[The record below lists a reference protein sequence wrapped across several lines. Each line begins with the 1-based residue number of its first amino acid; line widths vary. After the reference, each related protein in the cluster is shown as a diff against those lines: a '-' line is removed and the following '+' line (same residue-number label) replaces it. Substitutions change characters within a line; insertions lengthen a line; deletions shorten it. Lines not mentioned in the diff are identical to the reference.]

1 MKFLSFL
8 LFAGAVWAQST
19 NAQLTGAITDT
30 SAAAIA
36 DARIIA
42 TNTSTNIESEAS
54 SNGEGLYRIPL
65 LPPGT
70 YRILVQK
77 EGFRPVSQSG
87 IMLNVNQTARLDFAM
102 QVGDVKETLAVVAEP
117 ALLQTDDSALGGVID
132 NTKIITLPLN
142 GRNPFSLAALQ
153 PGVQP
158 QGGFF
163 APRVFQEPTLQA
175 NFTVN
180 GSASMTN
187 EIMIDGTSNIVAGH
201 GQLALTPSIDGVQEF
216 KLLTS
221 TFSAEFGR
229 TGGGV
234 VNIVTKSGTN
244 AFHGTLFEFLRN
256 RNLDSN
262 NFFNNRSNISRQ
274 PFVFNQFGGSLGGP
288 VQLPKIYDGR
298 NRTFFF
304 FGYDGTRVRR
314 AVNFVGSVPTAL
326 QRAGD
331 FSDTRN
337 AAGALIAIANP
348 FSSRANPAGGFLRDL
363 YPGNRIP
370 LSAIDPVAQRV
381 TAYYPAANLPGQ
393 PFTQAN
399 NFIANASQAN
409 ELGIWQG
416 RIDHQISAKN
426 RLFLR
431 YSQDE
436 QLDTPPNFF
445 NNVATA
451 RSFGPGVQPDKHAT
465 ISDTHIL
472 SPTTIL
478 EVRYGYA
485 RNGFDRS
492 SESEGLDLTTLGFS
506 SAYNNAVQQRRF
518 PEFSIAGMSPIGAF
532 GSTRFLLGA
541 DTHMAVAQ
549 LTKIAGRHNIKT
561 GVDLRSLRHN
571 SFSSGNNAGLMS
583 FNPGFTQGPNPLVSS
598 STAGLGFA
606 SFLLG
611 TSSGMTATIRSSISY
626 YTNYYASYVQ
636 DDWRLSNRLTLNLGL
651 RYDFESPRY
660 ERHNRLSYFD
670 TEVVN
675 PVGARVGLPNLRGG
689 LAFVGVNGAP
699 QGQSDP
705 QYKNFAPRIGFA
717 YNAAHRLVVR
727 GGYGMTYLPQG
738 TARNCCGGG
747 QDGFSTSTTAAT
759 SLDGGITPND
769 LLRNPFPNGL
779 VQPSGSGL
787 GPLTLLGQGVTGFL
801 RNVPNGYS
809 QQFNFNLQRQFAGV
823 VVEAAYVGSRGVNI
837 PIQYAL
843 NQIPDQALSLGSQL
857 LDQVPNPFFGIVTTG
872 PNSGRTT
879 TRNRLLRPY
888 PQFDGITFP
897 NLAGGSSTYH
907 SLQLRVEK
915 RFQSGLSLLGAY
927 TKAKFIS
934 DVSSDKGFA
943 GDINAP
949 IQNSNNRR
957 LDRSL
962 SPQDIS
968 DRLVASYVYDL
979 PFKSRASW
987 SRHLLAGWQLSGITS
1002 LQTGRPLILSNQTN
1016 NTASLGGNS
1025 RPNSTGQSAHL
1036 DSGQRTLNRWF
1047 NTSAF
1052 TEPAPFTFGNVGRTL
1067 PDVREPGLVNFDFSI
1082 LKNIAIREQIRLQF
1096 RAEAFNLMNT
1106 PQFGQPGTAL
1116 GTGQFGVITSQ
1127 ANSPRQIQLGLKL
1140 IF

>member
-1 MKFLSFL
+1 M
-8 LFAGAVWAQST
+8 WAQST
-19 NAQLTGAITDT
+19 NAQLTGAVTDNS
-30 SAAAIA
+30 SAAIV

-42 TNTSTNIESEAS
+42 TNTSTNFESEAS
-54 SNGEGLYRIPL
+54 SNSEGLYRIPL

-70 YRILVQK
+70 YRVLVQK

-87 IMLNVNQTARLDFAM
+87 IVLNVNQTARLDFAL
-102 QVGDVKETLAVVAEP
+102 QVGDVKETIAVVAESP
-117 ALLQTDDSALGGVID
+117 LLQTDDSALGGVVD

-187 EIMIDGTSNIVAGH
+187 EIMIDGTSNIVPGH
-201 GQLALTPSIDGVQEF
+201 GQLALTPSIDGIQEF

-256 RNLDSN
+256 RNLDAN
-262 NFFNNRSNISRQ
+262 NFFNNRANISRQ
-274 PFVFNQFGGSLGGP
+274 PFVFNQFGGSFGGP
-288 VQLPKIYDGR
+288 VQLPKIYNGK

-314 AVNFVGSVPTAL
+314 AVNFVGTVPTAP
-326 QRAGD
+326 QRTGD
-331 FSDTRN
+331 FSNTLN
-337 AAGALIAIANP
+337 AAGALITVSNP
-348 FSSRANPAGGFLRDL
+348 FSSRANPAGGFLRDA

-370 LSAIDPVAQRV
+370 ASSIDPVAQRV
-381 TAYYPAANLPGQ
+381 SAFYPAANLPGQ
-393 PFTQAN
+393 AFTQAN

-416 RIDHQISAKN
+416 RIDHQVTAKN
-426 RLFLR
+426 RLFFR

-436 QLDTPPNFF
+436 QLDAPPNFF
-445 NNVATA
+445 NNIATT
-451 RSFGPGVQPDKHAT
+451 RSFGPGVQPDNHAT

-485 RNGFDRS
+485 RNGFNRS

-506 SAYNNAVQQRRF
+506 PAYNNAVQQRRF
-518 PEFSIAGMSPIGAF
+518 PEFAITGMSPIGAF
-532 GSTRFLLGA
+532 GPSRFLLGA

-571 SFSSGNNAGLMS
+571 SFSSGNNAGLMG
-583 FNPGFTQGPNPLVSS
+583 FTPGFTQGPNPLVSS
-598 STAGLGFA
+598 STSGFGFA

-611 TSSGMTATIRSSISY
+611 TSSGISAAIRSSISY
-626 YTNYYASYVQ
+626 YTNYYAGYLQ
-636 DDWRLSNRLTLNLGL
+636 DDWRVSNRLTLNLGL

-670 TEVVN
+670 TAVVN
-675 PVGARVGLPNLRGG
+675 PVGARVGIPNLRGG
-689 LAFVGVNGAP
+689 LAFVGANGSP
-699 QGQSDP
+699 RGQSDP
-705 QYKNFAPRIGFA
+705 QYKNFAPRFGFA

-727 GGYGMTYLPQG
+727 GGYGITFLPQG

-779 VQPSGSGL
+779 VQPTGSSL
-787 GPLTLLGQGVTGFL
+787 GPLTLLGQGVAGFL

-823 VVEAAYVGSRGVNI
+823 LVEGAYVGSRGVNI

-843 NQIPDQALSLGSQL
+843 NQIPDQALALGTQL

-872 PNSGRTT
+872 PNSGRNT

-888 PQFDGITFP
+888 PQFDGIGFP
-897 NLAGGSSTYH
+897 NLSGGSSTYH

-915 RFQSGLSLLGAY
+915 RFRGGLSLLGAY

-979 PFKSRASW
+979 PFKPTAGFA
-987 SRHLLAGWQLSGITS
+987 RHILAGWQLSGITS
-1002 LQTGRPLILSNQTN
+1002 LQTGRPLILANQTN

-1025 RPNSTGQSAHL
+1025 RPNSTGRSARL
-1036 DSGQRTLNRWF
+1036 ESGQRSLNRWF
-1047 NTSAF
+1047 DTSAF
-1052 TEPAPFTFGNVGRTL
+1052 TEPAPFTFGNIGRTL
-1067 PDVREPGLVNFDFSI
+1067 PDVREPGLVNFDFSV
-1082 LKNIAIREQIRLQF
+1082 LKNTTIREPVQLQF

-1106 PQFGQPGTAL
+1106 PRFGTPGTTL